1 MVGVH
6 GAFHQLWGPNQIK
19 SRWLPALQDGLVHAG
34 TEIEPDDFA
43 VAFYGDVFRPEVAAG
58 RPDREELM
66 EIARRSGLW
75 DAVEEHYGEG
85 GMDALAEEIG
95 REVLR
100 QLLHQ
105 LGRYFADDE
114 IRQLIRSRLRALV
127 TDDTKVI
134 VAHSMGTVVAYE
146 ELSAHPEWGVR
157 TLVTLGS
164 PLGGEFVFPHLD
176 PEPVGGVGGWP
187 GSVAEWTNVVA
198 LDDTVV
204 RETSLASKFGDGVTD
219 VMIDSGHR
227 AHDAEPYLNARV
239 TGRAISAGLVAR
251 TNDA

>member
-1 MVGVH
+1 M
-6 GAFHQLWGPNQIK
+6 
-19 SRWLPALQDGLVHAG
+19 PALQDGLVHAG
-34 TEIEPDDFA
+34 TEIDPDDFA
-43 VAFYGDVFRPEVAAG
+43 VAFYGDVFRPQVAAG

-66 EIARRSGLW
+66 EIARRSGLL

-105 LGRYFADDE
+105 LGRYFVDRD
-114 IRQLIRSRLRALV
+114 IRELIRSRLTEKV
-127 TDDTKVI
+127 TNDTEVI

-146 ELSAHPEWGVR
+146 ELSAHPEWGVQ
-157 TLVTLGS
+157 TLITLGS

-204 RETSLASKFGDGVTD
+204 RVPSLASKFGEGVTD
-219 VMIDSGHR
+219 VMIDNGHR
-227 AHDAEPYLNARV
+227 AHDAEPYLNAPV
-239 TGRAISAGLVAR
+239 TGHAIAAGLAR
-251 TNDA
+251 RDK